1 MTYNEESQSPCG
13 GRAYP
18 STREARVYRNL
29 ALPVEVFDHIKD
41 TQRAMQ
47 QHTRKPLS
55 ITDTVSHIV
64 LAHKQCQ
71 PNAAYEA
78 SRHVPVPLQSRP

>member
-1 MTYNEESQSPCG
+1 MTYNDESQSPCEC
-13 GRAYP
+13 RAHP

-29 ALPVEVFDHIKD
+29 ALPVAVFDHIKD

-47 QHTRKPLS
+47 QRTRKPLS

-64 LAHKQCQ
+64 LAHKQYQ
-71 PNAAYEA
+71 PNAASEA
-78 SRHVPVPLQSRP
+78 SRHVPVILQSRP